1 MRSLRI
7 VFMGT
12 PDFAVG
18 VLDGILNGGYELAG
32 VITAPDK
39 PAGRGRK
46 LRASAVKTYAL
57 ENGLPVL
64 QPEKLRDP
72 DFLSALEAW
81 QANVFVVVAFRML
94 PEVVWKM
101 PEYGTFNLHA
111 SLLPNYRGAAPINW
125 AIINGEEQTGVT
137 TFFIDEQID
146 TGAMIASSTTDIAK
160 DETAGSLHDR
170 LMILGR
176 DLTLET
182 LELIAADKAKPEA
195 QSTDGTQKEAPKLH
209 AANTKIDWRAGGKR
223 IDQLI
228 RGLSPYPAAWCYLMN
243 DQEELKVKIY
253 NSRFEQ
259 ADHDGQIGLIH
270 HNKKQLWV
278 QVEGGQIEILEIQL
292 PGKKRMAVRDLLN
305 GLELHPE
312 AKFA

>member
-1 MRSLRI
+1 MRSVRI

-18 VLDGILNGGYELAG
+18 VLDGILKGGYEMAG

-57 ENGLPVL
+57 ANGLPVL

-72 DFLSALEAW
+72 DFLGALEAW
-81 QANVFVVVAFRML
+81 QANIFVVVAFRML

-125 AIINGEEQTGVT
+125 AIINGEEKTGVT

-146 TGAMIASSTTDIAK
+146 TGAMIASSSTEIAQ

-176 DLTLET
+176 ELTLET
-182 LELIAADKAKPEA
+182 LELIASNKVKPET
-195 QSTDGTQKEAPKLH
+195 QSMDGTQKEAPKLH
-209 AANTKIDWRAGGKR
+209 ARNTKIDWSAGGEQ
-223 IDQLI
+223 IDRLI
-228 RGLSPYPAAWCYLMN
+228 RGLSPYPAAWCYLIN

-259 ADHDGQIGLIH
+259 TDHDGRLGLLQH
-270 HNKKQLWV
+270 SKNRLWV
-278 QVEGGQIEILEIQL
+278 QVEGGQIEILELQL

-312 AKFA
+312 SKFA